1 MTPVLTTFILFGLL
15 LLFLFFN
22 IPLVVAIGLPT
33 LIGIFLSGMDIITVS
48 QKMFSSVNSFTLMA
62 IPFFML
68 AGKFMEIGGMSRR
81 IVRFANCLVGWMRGG
96 LAHVV
101 VVSSAFFGALSG
113 SAAATCA
120 AIGSTL
126 IPEMKEKGYPAD
138 FVSALTSTAGGLGV
152 IIPPSIT
159 LIMYGVVSQ
168 TSIGKLFIAGIVPGI
183 LISVFLMIMVR
194 IQAVKCDI
202 KQTGVFTIKEL
213 ITSFMDAFPALLV
226 PVIILGGIYGGV
238 FSPTEAGAVAVVYA
252 FIIGVFWYK
261 EVNSKNIVSILGGA
275 ISNTVLVLIIVSV
288 SGMFSWLLTINGVA
302 NLLSSVIGT
311 VSSNQIVFLILA
323 NVIFIFVGA
332 FIESVAGI
340 MIVTPI
346 LMPTV
351 HALGIDPVHFGII
364 MIANLAFGLSTPPVG
379 ENQYIAS
386 AISGVPFEQ
395 QVKASLPFL
404 FANFMAI
411 LVITF
416 VPEISLWLPRLI
428 GK

>member
-1 MTPVLTTFILFGLL
+1 MTPMITTFILFGLL
-15 LLFLFFN
+15 LLFLFLN
-22 IPLVVAIGLPT
+22 IPLVVAIGMPT
-33 LIGIFLSGMDIITVS
+33 LIGISLSGMNIITLS
-48 QKMFSSVNSFTLMA
+48 QKMFAAVNSFTLMA

-68 AGKFMEIGGMSRR
+68 AGKVMEMGGMSRR

-126 IPEMKEKGYPAD
+126 IPEMVEKGYPAD

-168 TSIGKLFIAGIVPGI
+168 TSIGQLFIAGIVPGVV
-183 LISVFLMIMVR
+183 ISAFLMIMVR
-194 IQAVKCDI
+194 IQAGKRDI
-202 KQTGVFTIKEL
+202 KQTGVFTLKEL
-213 ITSFMDAFPALLV
+213 RVSFLDAFPALLV
-226 PVIILGGIYGGV
+226 PLIILGGIYGGI
-238 FSPTEAGAVAVVYA
+238 FSPTEAGAVAVVYS
-252 FIIGVFWYK
+252 FIVGVFWYK
-261 EVNSKNIVSILGGA
+261 EVNSKNIVDIFGGA

-288 SGMFSWLLTINGVA
+288 SGMFSWLLNINGVA

-311 VSSNQIVFLILA
+311 VSTNKIVFLIIA
-323 NVIFIFVGA
+323 NAIFLFIGA

-346 LMPTV
+346 LMPIV
-351 HALGIDPVHFGII
+351 YRLGIDPVHFGII
-364 MIANLAFGLSTPPVG
+364 MISSLAFGLSTPPVG

-395 QVKASLPFL
+395 QVKASIPFL
-404 FANFMAI
+404 IANYAAI
-411 LVITF
+411 IVITF